1 MAPGGDVMKELF
13 VGMLFVFLD
22 VNIGSQNHI
31 LDVLPDFVGYL
42 LMQRGL
48 GKLSEEGRYFEKAL
62 PVVMGM
68 TVYSVVLYV
77 MDIMATTVHAR
88 FVSFCL
94 GLAAMVCSL
103 LIGFWIVSGVRDMER
118 SRGWNLE
125 GEKLHSMWLCSA
137 VIQCIAYLCGWIPLV
152 GQIGAVGAAVMHIC
166 FLVAFYQSENLYEA
180 KK

>member
-1 MAPGGDVMKELF
+1 MKELF
-13 VGMLFVFLD
+13 LGMLFVFLD
-22 VNIGSQNHI
+22 VNVGIQDHI

-42 LMQRGL
+42 IMQRGL
-48 GKLSEEGRYFEKAL
+48 FNLSDESRYFEKAR
-62 PVVMGM
+62 PVAMGM

-77 MDIMATTVHAR
+77 MDIMATTIHDR

-118 SRGWNLE
+118 SRNWNLE
-125 GEKLHSMWLCSA
+125 GEKLHSLWLYAA

-152 GQIGAVGAAVMHIC
+152 GQVGAVGAVVMYVC
-166 FLVAFYQSENLYEA
+166 FLVAFYRSESLYEA